1 MKRIAARLVAALM
14 VIAVFISLIPV
25 NTFAWKNLTH
35 VNSADLILLEL
46 QRSAAW
52 NGGRAGIGVNL
63 PYGSTNVYS
72 YEIPSEYQEA
82 LFEYP
87 DAFRAGSMGPDF
99 YPDILTG
106 QGYIHPYDADKK
118 IGSGEWITLLC
129 NSVNMLPKDSP
140 ERKKALAFTLGFML
154 HFCGDMFG
162 HDFINMFAGGTYPL
176 LSEVNYV
183 DGTDQNLNII
193 LSHMSE
199 ETYMDSLVNWDFY
212 NQLGYLNI
220 AAPVQFVA
228 DTLVFNGNVNNGP
241 ATIFGKYGSVPV
253 QYEYLINLRMELFE
267 KAEKWRPSIDPAYT
281 TAVKYLDAWI
291 KDLDDATYALV
302 GCFDNMARRMVT
314 EKNPSTTGIVTE
326 ELKAW
331 VDSYGKYI
339 TPAPD
344 IMIDGITFPKDILNM
359 ITSAIG
365 LDEFVQ
371 DIEEWML
378 EQVESLALSALGF
391 TGLDKVI
398 DEYKDR
404 MSNPQVQLDHEDNP
418 FRQDTDNFAEFKIYM
433 DRYALEQQMLSGVS
447 MFDLIFGSD
456 RGALDNALDSDL
468 EAFYNTLVMFK
479 LILMGPDNFK
489 SFISKFAGVDQDSYQ
504 KNPANLV
511 ATTLELKMKT
521 GNSGHGGTDDN
532 IYALILRKKGNGYEV
547 IRNKLLDIS
556 NHNDFEAGKTD
567 TYLVELGQPVRLDEI
582 EILIEQES
590 TGTAASAWNF
600 AGVEITPYHAGIKLM
615 DPIGF
620 VGNSEMDSGKSVD
633 LNFHE
638 ELMMRT
644 RNIEKWT
651 VNEVELYIKV
661 KANDYVGEDCGTY
674 DDVYLDAYNGSS
686 RKKSSLLDNEGTDFK
701 NGKEYTYYVPL
712 GREGIPLDKLNLKLR
727 LDGGDALK
735 MDNVY
740 VRLYHGEVRLTDWIL
755 IGENKKL
762 ENSTWD
768 FSLQGK
774 LSGHLKS
781 FTPITL
787 SFETNLDDGLL
798 SYQKS
803 LDDSGQWVSDASI
816 LWGNKKVRS
825 EVFFRIFKGF
835 EPEAEYKGKSEIGY
849 GDSFDLEIVL
859 SGVWNGVSRERRES
873 IPGSAKMPPVN
884 GGISVDFIDANGVS
898 AGGFQEGIT
907 NGRIIKKAYKNSG
920 LKPGV
925 YGMTIRYN
933 ADRSNQQYA
942 DTFVTIPNVLTVTE
956 RTPVSH
962 KVTFKVANGSWD
974 DGKPDDIVVTVKGYE
989 GDTLTLAD
997 VTIPTAGQKP
1007 SDNSYK
1013 PGSWDSEPKAST
1025 VIGDDTVFTYTYAK
1039 KAEISHKVT
1048 FKVVNGSWDDGKPD
1062 DIVVTVKGYEGDTL
1076 TLEGVTIPTAGQK
1089 PSDNSYKPGSWD
1101 SEPKATT
1108 VIEEDTVFTYT
1119 YSPKDRHT
1127 VTFKTGGGTAI
1138 PSVTVI
1144 DGEPVAVPQDP
1155 ERKSYF
1161 FAGWFADEAL
1171 TKPFDF
1177 SAGIT
1182 TDTVVYAAWEEV
1194 IYTATGDSTFTEG
1207 APRDLVIT
1215 VKRSHADETCF
1226 SHFSEVTIDGR
1237 TLTNGTDYT
1246 AAPGSTVITL
1256 KAGTLKDLTA
1266 GEHEVRVIFDDGAAG
1281 LTVTVS
1287 ASTATPDTGDTAP
1300 VVICTSLLAG
1310 LLSLAFAV
1318 LSKRRRRD
1326 E

>member
-1 MKRIAARLVAALM
+1 MKRIASRLAAALM

-212 NQLGYLNI
+212 DQLGYLNI

-267 KAEKWRPSIDPAYT
+267 KAEKWRPSIDPTYT
-281 TAVKYLDAWI
+281 TAVKFLDAWI

-339 TPAPD
+339 TPMPD
-344 IMIDGITFPKDILNM
+344 IVIDGITFPKEILNM

-404 MSNPQVQLDHEDNP
+404 MSKPQVQLDHEDNP
-418 FRQDTDNFAEFKIYM
+418 FRQGTDNFAEFKIYM

-447 MFDLIFGSD
+447 IYDLIFGRD
-456 RGALDNALDSDL
+456 RGALNNALDSDL

-489 SFISKFAGVDQDSYQ
+489 SFISKFAGVDQDAYQ

-532 IYALILRKKGNGYEV
+532 IYALILRRKGNGFEV
-547 IRNKLLDIS
+547 VKNKLLDIS
-556 NHNDFEAGKTD
+556 NYNDFEAGKTD

-582 EILIEQES
+582 EILIVQED
-590 TGTAASAWNF
+590 TDTAASAWNF

-620 VGNSEMDSGKSVD
+620 VGNSDMDNGKSVD

-638 ELMMRT
+638 ELMQRT
-644 RNIEKWT
+644 RNIDKWT

-661 KANDYVGEDCGTY
+661 KANDYVGENCGTY
-674 DDVYLDAYNGSS
+674 DDVYLDAYNGNS
-686 RKKSSLLDNEGTDFK
+686 RKIASLLDNEGTDFK

-712 GREGIPLDKLNLKLR
+712 GRDGIPLDKLNLKLR
-727 LDGGDALK
+727 LDGGDTLK

-740 VRLYHGEVRLTDWIL
+740 VRLYHGEVMLTDWIL

-849 GDSFDLEIVL
+849 GDSFDIEIVL
-859 SGVWNGVSRERRES
+859 SGVWNGVRRERRES

-884 GGISVDFIDANGVS
+884 GGISVDFINENGVS

-925 YGMTIRYN
+925 YGVTIRYN

-942 DTFVTIPNVLTVTE
+942 DTVVTIPNVLKVSE

-962 KVTFKVANGSWD
+962 KVTFKVANGAWD
-974 DGKPDDIVVTVKGYE
+974 DGKPDDIEVTVKGYE

-997 VTIPTAGQKP
+997 VTIPTAGQNP
-1007 SDNSYK
+1007 ADNSYK
-1013 PGSWDSEPKAST
+1013 PGSWDKEPKST
-1025 VIGDDTVFTYTYAK
+1025 DIIVADTV
-1039 KAEISHKVT
+1039 
-1048 FKVVNGSWDDGKPD
+1048 
-1062 DIVVTVKGYEGDTL
+1062 
-1076 TLEGVTIPTAGQK
+1076 
-1089 PSDNSYKPGSWD
+1089 
-1101 SEPKATT
+1101 
-1108 VIEEDTVFTYT
+1108 YT
-1119 YSPKDRHT
+1119 YSYVLKDKYT
-1127 VTFKTGGGTAI
+1127 VSFATGGGTVI
-1138 PSVTVI
+1138 PDVTVFSG
-1144 DGEPVAVPQDP
+1144 DAVSAPADP
-1155 ERKSYF
+1155 ERRSF
-1161 FAGWFADEAL
+1161 VFVGWFADEAL

-1182 TDTVVYAAWEEV
+1182 SDTVVYAAWEEV
-1194 IYTATGDSTFTEG
+1194 TYTATGDLSFTEG
-1207 APRDLVIT
+1207 VPRDLVIT

-1226 SHFSEVTIDGR
+1226 SHFSGVSLDGR
-1237 TLTNGTDYT
+1237 TLTEGTDYT
-1246 AAPGSTVITL
+1246 AVPGSTVVTL
-1256 KAGTLKDLTA
+1256 KAGTLRDLQSGDHT
-1266 GEHEVRVIFDDGAAG
+1266 VTVMFDDGSAEVA
-1281 LTVTVS
+1281 LTVKS
-1287 ASTATPDTGDTAP
+1287 AQMNPDTGDSS
-1300 VVICTSLLAG
+1300 VIVFAVAVLAAGSLL
-1310 LLSLAFAV
+1310 LSVRA
-1318 LSKRRRRD
+1318 RRRKRTD
-1326 E
+1326 